1 MSVELFETTQMQWIV
16 MLIAVDV
23 ALGIVAAVVKKD
35 FKFGHVAKF
44 MKSGVIRYVLGY
56 AVLVLAGQA
65 LPQLAMVVQ
74 VSFYLIAVA
83 MVASILRNLAKLGLP
98 LPGGKWM

>member
-1 MSVELFETTQMQWIV
+1 MSVELFETTQTQWIV

-23 ALGIVAAVVKKD
+23 VLGVVAAVVKKD

-56 AVLVLAGQA
+56 AVLVLVGQA

-83 MVASILRNLAKLGLP
+83 LVASILRNLGKLGLP
-98 LPGGKWM
+98 LPGGNWM